1 MNSLRGISK
10 KLNAILLLVMIGLI
24 LALML
29 AWHYYQ
35 TRKMTSY
42 DKEHYAAELLAFE
55 LPEKAAAVLE
65 DYISRQPYSSKSLN
79 MRRALADIYMKEL
92 HQFEKAL
99 GELVFLRTFSPA
111 TASETENDIR
121 YCLNRLG
128 RTYDVERR
136 RMLDS
141 GINPLENT
149 VASDT
154 VVRFGNKGVVTLQ
167 QLKERLRAMNVSD
180 KNIDKEQ
187 LNAVVQAM
195 AREILL
201 KRAAERE
208 GIDRDP
214 AYINAIKQIEDNLK
228 LKFYLEKYVLKDMKI
243 SDQDVADFVARN
255 AARFT
260 ESDRVKYSAYA
271 FPDATSAEK
280 FLNYKKSGSI
290 EESLDS
296 ESYEILADRLEVIVE
311 QLPAEIRSLDFK
323 AAKGIEFFGPVKIG
337 KKYLI
342 YQIHS
347 FTPGKKLPA
356 EQLQAFARQ
365 SLTEKKQQELLGRK
379 IAELA
384 AKEEMKINEDVLEK
398 AFFGKASETNKV
410 D

>member
-10 KLNAILLLVMIGLI
+10 KVDAVLLLVMIGLI

-35 TRKMTSY
+35 TRRMTGY
-42 DKEHYAAELLAFE
+42 EKDRYAAELLAFE
-55 LPEKAAAVLE
+55 LPEKAAAILE
-65 DYISRQPYSSKSLN
+65 DSISRQPYSSKSLN

-99 GELVFLRTFSPA
+99 GELVFLRTFSPG
-111 TASETENDIR
+111 TASETEDDIR

-136 RMLDS
+136 KMLDS
-141 GINPLENT
+141 GVNPLENT

-154 VVRFGNKGVVTLQ
+154 VVRFGNKGVVTLE

-180 KNIDKEQ
+180 KNIEKEQ
-187 LNAVVQAM
+187 LDAVVQAM
-195 AREILL
+195 ARETLL

-214 AYINAIKQIEDNLK
+214 AYIDAIRQIEENLK

-255 AARFT
+255 AASFT
-260 ESDRVKYSAYA
+260 GSDRVKYSAYA
-271 FPDATSAEK
+271 FTDATSAEM
-280 FLNYKKSGSI
+280 FLNHKKSGSI
-290 EESLDS
+290 EGGLNS
-296 ESYEILADRLEVIVE
+296 ESYETLADGLEVIVE

-323 AAKGIEFFGPVKIG
+323 AAKSIEFFGPVRIG
-337 KKYLI
+337 EKYLI
-342 YQIHS
+342 YQIHA
-347 FTPGKKLPA
+347 FTPGEKLPA
-356 EQLQAFARQ
+356 ERVQAFARQ

-384 AKEEMKINEDVLEK
+384 AKEEMKINEAVMEK
-398 AFFGKASETNKV
+398 AFFGLASETQKV